1 MAVIEQRMATAFGL
15 EGEAWLRHANPWSV
29 DTRIPDRPAAA
40 GSRS

>member
-1 MAVIEQRMATAFGL
+1 MAAIEQRMTTAFGL
-15 EGEAWLRHANPWSV
+15 GGQGGLRHASPWSV